1 MASENNQTPGQ
12 IPPTFTSYAM
22 ELSRTRPA
30 WTWEQIIAKCF
41 EEKTFWR
48 EDNLDD
54 MISTAKGIIDKSD
67 RRLLLAH
74 TADGQVFV
82 MVKPGGQVEHMV
94 ALNVGTA
101 KEMVLLGTVYLKK
114 QMVPI
119 DRRDFLQMFSDRNL
133 ESTFV
138 YPDDVDLNTFQSRPF
153 PSRWES
159 RPYLG
164 AGAPPL
170 RLALCQ

>member
-1 MASENNQTPGQ
+1 M
-12 IPPTFTSYAM
+12 
-22 ELSRTRPA
+22 
-30 WTWEQIIAKCF
+30 
-41 EEKTFWR
+41 
-48 EDNLDD
+48 
-54 MISTAKGIIDKSD
+54 STAKRIIDTNDSRLFLAHSAD
-67 RRLLLAH
+67 RR
-74 TADGQVFV
+74 VFV
-82 MVKPGGQVEHMV
+82 MVKPSGEEGQVKHMV

-101 KEMVLLGTVYLKK
+101 KEMVLLWTVYLKK

-138 YPDDVDLNTFQSRPF
+138 YPDDVNLNTFQSRPF